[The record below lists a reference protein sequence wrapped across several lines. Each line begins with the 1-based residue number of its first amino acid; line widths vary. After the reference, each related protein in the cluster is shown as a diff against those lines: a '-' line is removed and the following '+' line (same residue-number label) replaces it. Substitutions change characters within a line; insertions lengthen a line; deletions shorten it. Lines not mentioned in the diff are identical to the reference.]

1 MVMSKLQSRCD
12 LFENATSFFLGEGT
26 LSQALTQCATFDVR
40 HDAILPET
48 VYSTLD
54 DGQNMLV
61 RQGTEGFYLALK
73 AHEVIIFAAMNQLNS
88 HVTLRVF
95 IKSEIDLRHASP
107 R

>member
-1 MVMSKLQSRCD
+1 MVMSKLQCRCD
-12 LFENATSFFLGEGT
+12 LFEYATCFFPGEGA

-40 HDAILPET
+40 HDAIVPGT

-61 RQGTEGFYLALK
+61 RQGAESFYLALK
-73 AHEVIIFAAMNQLNS
+73 AQEVIIFAAMNHLNS
-88 HVTLRVF
+88 HVMLRVF
-95 IKSEIDLRHASP
+95 IKREIDLRHSSP